1 MDPIHIL
8 QVSLLSK
15 FISEPSN
22 LLTNPLML
30 TCIILYACFKMVPWQ
45 IYNYIEIE
53 LKEWF
58 LDEKN
63 ISSIMIP
70 YHLKT
75 YTTFGSSKPIDKVL
89 YSDRFRAINYHIKKN
104 HLHKLESLTEI
115 LNFENSRYLEGECDF
130 ILLPKDKQKIKIDE
144 KEDIYFEIVLETNHE
159 QRDEKREKTESPNL
173 TKKYIYKLSKKGKNS
188 IKSLNTFLEKLEKEY
203 QTEILNKTVQMVFEY
218 KKSVKDDDDK
228 QTVMFSETPFKT
240 NKSFENIFFEG
251 KKEHIE
257 FISQFKETNEEI
269 IKQYE
274 KSGNPFKAVIM
285 LHGDPGCGKSSLIK
299 ATAKYTGRHIVLVPW
314 TKIKTCN
321 DFVSLFRPIKIN
333 NKTYTQDELMIVF
346 EDFDA
351 NENTVIKIR
360 EGLKKE
366 KEKEN
371 EKENEKEKEK
381 ERNKTRE
388 NTTDTDSDTTD
399 NLWKRK
405 FETFMNCQ
413 VLPSKLDDELTLEYI
428 LNVLDGPVE
437 LYNSIVY
444 FTTNDIHVIDPA
456 LKRTGRVDRI
466 LKMERATRLI
476 IKEMIGHRFSVSAK
490 SLDKYT
496 KQINKIPEY
505 KIAYADIS
513 QICNKSKTIEECL
526 EKIQKK

>member
-1 MDPIHIL
+1 MDPVHIL

-15 FISEPSN
+15 FINEPTN
-22 LLTNPLML
+22 LLTNPWIL
-30 TCIILYACFKMVPWQ
+30 TGIILYAFLKMIPWQ
-45 IYNYIEIE
+45 VYDYIEIQI
-53 LKEWF
+53 KEWF

-63 ISSIMIP
+63 ICCIMIP

-75 YTTFGSSKPIDKVL
+75 YTTYGSSKTIDKVL
-89 YSDRFRAINYHIKKN
+89 YSDRFRAMNYHIKKY
-104 HLHKLESLTEI
+104 HLHKLTSLTEI
-115 LNFENSRYLEGECDF
+115 INFENSRFLEGECDF

-144 KEDIYFEIVLETNHE
+144 KEDIYFEIVLETHRE
-159 QRDEKREKTESPNL
+159 SSDEKGEKKSEKPNL

-188 IKSLNTFLEKLEKEY
+188 IESLNSFLEKLEKEY

-218 KKSVKDDDDK
+218 KKSVKDDEDDR
-228 QTVMFSETPFKT
+228 QITIFSETPFKT
-240 NKSFENIFFEG
+240 NKSFDNIFFEG
-251 KKEHIE
+251 KKQHID
-257 FISQFKETNEEI
+257 FISQFKEKNDEI

-274 KSGNPFKAVIM
+274 QSGNPFKAVIL

-314 TKIKTCN
+314 AKIRTCN

-333 NKTYTQDELMIVF
+333 NKTYEQDELIIVF

-351 NENTVIKIR
+351 NENEVIKIR
-360 EGLKKE
+360 EGLKKKPRE
-366 KEKEN
+366 
-371 EKENEKEKEK
+371 
-381 ERNKTRE
+381 KTR
-388 NTTDTDSDTTD
+388 DTDSVDSNITD
-399 NLWKRK
+399 DLWKRK
-405 FETFMNCQ
+405 FETFMNCSP
-413 VLPSKLDDELTLEYI
+413 LPNKMDDELTLEYI

-437 LYNSIVY
+437 LYNSIVF
-444 FTTNDIHVIDPA
+444 FTTNDIDVIDPA

-466 LKMERATRLI
+466 LKMERATRNI
-476 IKEMIGHRFSVSAK
+476 IKEMIAHRFSISIK
-490 SLDKYT
+490 SLDKYA

-513 QICNKSKTIEECL
+513 QICNHSNTIEECL